1 MKANI
6 KNLVSQMTLKEKA
19 SMCSGTD
26 FWHTDAVERLNI
38 PSVMV
43 SDGPHGLRKQDN
55 EGDHLGMNDSI
66 KAVCFPAA
74 CATASSFDKELL
86 YNMGVTLGKECQ
98 AENVSILLGPAVN
111 IKRSPL
117 CGRNFEYISEDP
129 YLTGKLSSSYIAG
142 VQSQNIGTSMK
153 HFAVNSQEYR
163 RMSSSSNVDERTLR
177 EIYLPAFEMAVK
189 EVQPWTIMCSYN
201 KVNGVFASENKKLLT
216 DILRNEWGFEGY
228 VMSDWGAVNDRVE
241 GVLAGLDLEMPSSN
255 GTNDKKLIEAVNLGI
270 LPQEVLDKTVE
281 RILTK
286 TFEYVQN
293 LTGGT
298 FDRDADHEKAC
309 QIERESIVL
318 LKNNGILPLSV
329 DKKLAFIGEFAG
341 KPRFQGGGSSHINS
355 HKITSA
361 LDAVKGS
368 FNVTYAQGYATL
380 KDVTDE
386 KLLKEAVLAA
396 READIAVLFVG
407 LPDSFESEGYDRQHL
422 NMPNCQNELIEKV
435 CEVQKNVIVVLHNGS
450 PVLMPWL
457 DKVSG
462 VIEAYLGGQAVGQAV
477 ADVLF
482 GKTNPSGR
490 LAETFPLS
498 IEDTPAYYNYQGNGE
513 DVDYEEGIFVGYRW
527 YDKRKL
533 DVLFPFGY
541 GLSYTTF
548 SYSNLVVDKEI
559 INEGEIVK
567 VSVDVTNTGNTA
579 GKEVVQ
585 LYVSDKTGSAVRPDK
600 ELKGFEK
607 AELKPGETKTVSF
620 ELNQRAFAWYNVHVS
635 DWYCGAG
642 KYDILIGKSSRE
654 IVLNKEITIK
664 ETKYKKKIT
673 ANTCCGEIMK
683 DLKKKALISEYTALF
698 ESALGSDSEDSAARE
713 AISDQMSNS
722 MLDNMPLRAM
732 RSFSSLTNERLEEIV
747 EKLNEDL

>member
-293 LTGGT
+293 QTGGT

-361 LDAVKGS
+361 LDAVKDS

-386 KLLKEAVLAA
+386 KLLEEAVLAA

-490 LAETFPLS
+490 LAETFPLR

-607 AELKPGETKTVSF
+607 AELKPGETKT
-620 ELNQRAFAWYNVHVS
+620 EIGRAHV
-635 DWYCGAG
+635 
-642 KYDILIGKSSRE
+642 
-654 IVLNKEITIK
+654 
-664 ETKYKKKIT
+664 
-673 ANTCCGEIMK
+673 
-683 DLKKKALISEYTALF
+683 
-698 ESALGSDSEDSAARE
+698 
-713 AISDQMSNS
+713 
-722 MLDNMPLRAM
+722 
-732 RSFSSLTNERLEEIV
+732 
-747 EKLNEDL
+747 